1 MWIFVE
7 RINIL
12 GKGMATYSSI
22 LGIFVERMNIYGEI
36 KQARMQHNTPRHST
50 DGIFLQGS
58 ASATCH

>member
-1 MWIFVE
+1 
-7 RINIL
+7 
-12 GKGMATYSSI
+12 MATYSSI

-36 KQARMQHNTPRHST
+36 KQARMQHNIPRHST